1 MQLTNSIAALMLAA
15 VLTGCGGN
23 KPATEDFLRV
33 DVKANYPE
41 KELILQDFMDVEY
54 IPLATT
60 DEFITRGIVKAIGK
74 DMLLTVN
81 RGNDGDIFVFDRS
94 GNAIRKINR
103 RGQSGEEYSGISA
116 IILDEDNQ
124 EIYISDFPA
133 RKIKVYDLYGNFH
146 RSFPFADTGYYH
158 FLANYDPDHLIAYKG
173 YSPQMENEQ
182 SCHLLI
188 SKQDGSVA
196 REIQIPFKQ
205 VKTPVAIKEEMQV
218 TPGFCLLSPC
228 GNDWLLTRTSS
239 DTIYRYTP
247 QGMLLPFL
255 VRTPSIQSIDPEV
268 FLFPTV
274 ISDRYYFMQTLTK
287 EFDFEKM
294 KGFPVNELV
303 YDKQE
308 NAVFEYTVY
317 NADFSDKRDVYLGPN
332 AANPVVKE
340 VAAFESL
347 EAPELR
353 EAYEQGKLRGKL
365 KEIAAGLHEES
376 NPVIMLIKHKK

>member
-15 VLTGCGGN
+15 ALAGCGGN
-23 KPATEDFLRV
+23 KPVTEDFLRV

-41 KELILQDFMDVEY
+41 KELLLQDFMDVEY

-94 GNAIRKINR
+94 GQPIRKINR
-103 RGQSGEEYSGISA
+103 RGQSGEEYSGTAA

-146 RSFPFADTGYYH
+146 RSFPFADTGTYH
-158 FLANYDPDHLIAYKG
+158 FLANYDRNHLIAYKG
-173 YSPQMENEQ
+173 YSPRIEDEQ

-196 REIQIPFKQ
+196 REIKVPIQQ
-205 VKTPVAIKEEMQV
+205 VKTPVAMQEEMQV
-218 TPGFCLLSPC
+218 TPGFCLLSPY

-247 QGMLLPFL
+247 EGTLTPFL
-255 VRTPSIQSIDPEV
+255 ARTPSIQSMEPEV

-274 ISDRYYFMQTLTK
+274 CSDRYYFMQTLTK

-303 YDKQE
+303 YDKQA

-317 NADFSDKRDVYLGPN
+317 NADFSAKREVYLGPDP
-332 AANPVVKE
+332 ANPVIQE

-353 EAYEQGKLRGKL
+353 EAYEEGKLKGKL
-365 KEIAAGLHEES
+365 KEIAAGLNEES
-376 NPVIMLIKHKK
+376 NPVIMLIKYKK